1 VKLFNFVPNFLTL
14 TNLFFGCIAVV
25 FGVMGDL
32 EKLALFVSLGLICDS
47 SLLGGCFISSALS
60 SELRTRFCE
69 YIEEGL
75 SGRAAAARLKLSAA
89 TGARWQRK
97 WRETGAIAP
106 EVQGRPPGH
115 GKLSAHRELLEELV
129 AQDGDITLPELA
141 GALASATGVVAHAAS
156 IGRFLRKIGYTY
168 KKSRWSPPSV
178 AAPR

>member
-1 VKLFNFVPNFLTL
+1 
-14 TNLFFGCIAVV
+14 
-25 FGVMGDL
+25 M
-32 EKLALFVSLGLICDS
+32 
-47 SLLGGCFISSALS
+47 SSALS

-115 GKLSAHRELLEELV
+115 DKLSAHRELLEELV

-156 IGRFLRKIGYTY
+156 IGRFLRKLGYTY
-168 KKSRWSPPSV
+168 KKVTGRDRTTARTGKTSTARMV
-178 AAPR
+178 AIPNPQNAGAS

>member
-1 VKLFNFVPNFLTL
+1 
-14 TNLFFGCIAVV
+14 
-25 FGVMGDL
+25 M
-32 EKLALFVSLGLICDS
+32 
-47 SLLGGCFISSALS
+47 SSALS

-168 KKSRWSPPSV
+168 KKV
-178 AAPR
+178 AGRDRAAARTGKTSTARMVAIPNPQNAGAS

>member
-1 VKLFNFVPNFLTL
+1 
-14 TNLFFGCIAVV
+14 
-25 FGVMGDL
+25 M
-32 EKLALFVSLGLICDS
+32 
-47 SLLGGCFISSALS
+47 SSALS
-60 SELRTRFCE
+60 SELRTRFRE

-106 EVQGRPPGH
+106 EVQGRPRGQ
-115 GKLSAHRELLEELV
+115 GKLSAHRELV

-168 KKSRWSPPSV
+168 KKSHWSRPSGC
-178 AAPR
+178 AHG

>member
-1 VKLFNFVPNFLTL
+1 
-14 TNLFFGCIAVV
+14 
-25 FGVMGDL
+25 M
-32 EKLALFVSLGLICDS
+32 
-47 SLLGGCFISSALS
+47 SSARS

-106 EVQGRPPGH
+106 EVQGRPRGQ
-115 GKLSAHRELLEELV
+115 GKLSAHREPPEEL
-129 AQDGDITLPELA
+129 AAPAGAGPLPGLP

-156 IGRFLRKIGYTY
+156 IGRFLRKLGYTY
-168 KKSRWSPPSV
+168 KKSHWSRPNGC
-178 AAPR
+178 AHG

>member
-1 VKLFNFVPNFLTL
+1 
-14 TNLFFGCIAVV
+14 
-25 FGVMGDL
+25 M
-32 EKLALFVSLGLICDS
+32 
-47 SLLGGCFISSALS
+47 SSALS
-60 SELRTRFCE
+60 SELRTRFRE

-168 KKSRWSPPSV
+168 KKVTGRDRAAARTGKTSTARMV
-178 AAPR
+178 AIPHPQNAGAS

>member
-1 VKLFNFVPNFLTL
+1 
-14 TNLFFGCIAVV
+14 
-25 FGVMGDL
+25 M
-32 EKLALFVSLGLICDS
+32 
-47 SLLGGCFISSALS
+47 SSALS

-115 GKLSAHRELLEELV
+115 GKLSAHRELV

-156 IGRFLRKIGYTY
+156 IGRFLRKLGYTY
-168 KKSRWSPPSV
+168 KKVTGRDRTAARTGKTSTARMV
-178 AAPR
+178 AIPNPQNAGAS

>member
-1 VKLFNFVPNFLTL
+1 
-14 TNLFFGCIAVV
+14 
-25 FGVMGDL
+25 M
-32 EKLALFVSLGLICDS
+32 
-47 SLLGGCFISSALS
+47 SSALS
-60 SELRTRFCE
+60 SALRTRFRE
-69 YIEEGL
+69 YTEESL

-156 IGRFLRKIGYTY
+156 IGRFLRKLGYTY
-168 KKSRWSPPSV
+168 KKVTGRDRE
-178 AAPR
+178 AAHTGKTSTARMGAIPHPQNAGAS